1 MVVSFENREH
11 RSAPGITHRD
21 QAWVTQQARHLTWT
35 LQDRFPEVQPM
46 KFLIHDRDTKFSR
59 AFNRIFLSEGIE
71 IFLTPYRAPKANAFA
86 ERWIRSLR
94 EECLDHVLIVNERY
108 LHRVVREYL
117 RHIDDARPHQG
128 LEQRTPHSDEQGCKD
143 GCIHRR
149 EALGGLLH
157 EHYRQ
162 AA

>member
-1 MVVSFENREH
+1 MGMSKPTEVEMVVSFENREH
-11 RSAPGITHRD
+11 RSAPGITHPD

-46 KFLIHDRDTKFSR
+46 KCLIHDRDTRFSR

-94 EECLDHVLIVNERY
+94 EECLDHLLVVNER
-108 LHRVVREYL
+108 
-117 RHIDDARPHQG
+117 
-128 LEQRTPHSDEQGCKD
+128 C
-143 GCIHRR
+143 
-149 EALGGLLH
+149 LL
-157 EHYRQ
+157 
-162 AA
+162 AW